1 MAVRPVPTSPST
13 CDTFTPPG
21 ELPLGSP
28 IATGEVLDAEAI
40 AEAVDWFS
48 FHLLW
53 GELEEAVLVAIAQ
66 ALRRFTVDPGG
77 VLYPANQ
84 AAAGMYFLKWG
95 TVEIVRQSAIGQTHI
110 RYYNAGE
117 LLGYVPL
124 VDVATEA
131 VYEESAIALT
141 PCEVWFLPKAE
152 FHRLF
157 QTHPSLQRP
166 INRLLVQDLTH
177 IARRVSQEE
186 LRIQSLQPYIR
197 PTPKAIPFVGSSKF
211 AQKLRDQIQGAAA
224 DMLPVT
230 LQAPVGSGK
239 TFLAGKIHTLSGIKE
254 RPFAEIDCAQFPTD
268 EAGII
273 QTDGL
278 FGRDDEEPGVIELLE
293 RGTLLIDNVQRLPEW
308 ERDRLLHYLKTGT
321 LTRNGATNSSPAT
334 PVHSWVRL
342 ILCSP
347 KTIDLASIP
356 HHALKLP
363 NLSQRKGDIP
373 ELAQHFLQR
382 FTKEQGRQAENET
395 APLRLN
401 QADLRRLISYR
412 YPGDLSELAD
422 ILKRAVLMTPPGQS
436 VIPEQVL
443 WSVQSEKNA
452 FRVDLLNQYPWLRRF
467 LLSRWWP
474 QGFWIPMML
483 VFVLVTLMGYLGP
496 QTRDASF
503 TLNFFWA
510 WWWPLYLFLFA
521 FIGRVWCAVCP
532 FMITAEWLR
541 SLSLWL
547 FPRQLRPWPTQWMNR
562 WGAWIL
568 FAGFV
573 AIYLWEELWD
583 LPHTPYLSSWLLLVI
598 TAGAV
603 IFSLVYERRLWC
615 RYLCPIGGMNG
626 MFAKLSMVELRSTQ
640 QVCGIQCSTF
650 GCYRGSDA
658 TPVAFADALPN
669 EGQATGGCPLYSHP
683 AQLPDNRDCMLCMTC
698 LKACPN
704 RSGQLNLRF
713 PATDLLEGHRGF
725 WAEVALLLLLLG
737 GVFMHHGHRLLGWL
751 GYGDLPIDA
760 DHLLPSGAI
769 ALSLLSIPALLTFG
783 VHQLS
788 RWGDRQLPDYL
799 TLVYAYLP
807 LTLAANLTHY
817 IPAAIT
823 EAGTILPVIAR
834 TFGYSGAMLPTLTWS
849 TDVAQFLQ
857 GVTLLSA
864 FVFSL
869 YPLHRIANRPWLSLL
884 PHAVLMLGFTVF
896 FFYLMV

>member
-1 MAVRPVPTSPST
+1 MDR
-13 CDTFTPPG
+13 G
-21 ELPLGSP
+21 EPLDS
-28 IATGEVLDAEAI
+28 AAI
-40 AEAVDWFS
+40 AEAVNWFS

-53 GELEEAVLVAIAQ
+53 GKLEETVLTAIAH
-66 ALRRFTVDPGG
+66 ALRQFKIEPGIA
-77 VLYPANQ
+77 LYQTNQ
-84 AAAGMYFLKWG
+84 AAVGMYFLKWG
-95 TVEIVRQSAIGQTHI
+95 TVEIVRQSAIGQTHM
-110 RYYNAGE
+110 RYHNAGE

-124 VDVATEA
+124 MDEATEA

-141 PCEVWFLPKAE
+141 PCELWFLPRAD
-152 FHRLF
+152 FRRLL
-157 QTHPSLQRP
+157 QTHPSLQHP

-186 LRIQSLQPYIR
+186 LRIQKLQPYIR
-197 PTPKAIPFVGSSKF
+197 PVPQVLPFSGSSKF
-211 AQKLRDQIQGAAA
+211 AQKLREQIQQAAA
-224 DMLPVT
+224 DMRPVV
-230 LQAPVGSGK
+230 LQAPVGSGR
-239 TFLAGKIHTLSGIKE
+239 TFLAGKIHAASSIKE
-254 RPFAEIDCAQFPTD
+254 RPFAEIDCAQLPTD
-268 EAGII
+268 EAGVI

-278 FGRDDEEPGVIELLE
+278 FGREDGEPGVIELLE

-321 LTRNGATNSSPAT
+321 LTRNTTTKTAKTSFLP
-334 PVHSWVRL
+334 SWVRI

-347 KTIDLASIP
+347 KKLDLPEIS
-356 HHALKLP
+356 HHTLKLP
-363 NLSQRKGDIP
+363 TLSQRKSDIP
-373 ELAQHFLQR
+373 ELAQHFLDR
-382 FTKEQGRQAENET
+382 FTQEQGRLTEKLSEGGDAS
-395 APLRLN
+395 LRLD

-422 ILKRAVLMTPPGQS
+422 ILKRAVLMTPPGQT

-474 QGFWIPMML
+474 QGFWLPMMA
-483 VFVLVTLMGYLGP
+483 VFIPVTLMGFLGP
-496 QTRDASF
+496 QSRDASF

-521 FIGRVWCAVCP
+521 FVGRVWCAVCP

-541 SLSLWL
+541 QISLWL
-547 FPRQLRPWPTQWMNR
+547 FPRTLHPWPTQWMNR
-562 WGAWIL
+562 WGGWIL

-640 QVCGIQCSTF
+640 QVCGSQCHTF
-650 GCYRGSDA
+650 GCYRGSDV
-658 TPVAFADALPN
+658 TPVLFANALPN

-704 RSGQLNLRF
+704 RSAQLNLRF

-725 WAEVALLLLLLG
+725 WAEAALLLLLLG
-737 GVFMHHGHRLLGWL
+737 GVFMHHGQTLLQWL
-751 GYGDLPIDA
+751 GCGDLPIDA
-760 DHLLPSGAI
+760 EHWLSSGAI
-769 ALSLLSIPALLTFG
+769 ALLLLSIPALLTFG
-783 VHQLS
+783 VHQLT
-788 RWGDRQLPDYL
+788 RWGDRQMPNYL

-823 EAGTILPVIAR
+823 EAGNILPVMAR
-834 TFGYSGAMLPTLTWS
+834 TFGYSGTMLPTLTWS
-849 TDVAQFLQ
+849 MDVAQFLQ

-869 YPLHRIANRPWLSLL
+869 YPLHRIANRPWLSVL
-884 PHAVLMLGFTVF
+884 PHTVLMLSFTIF